1 MDDPTFHERLS
12 KHPRFLAVR
21 NSLANLN
28 LDQTSLITT
37 NSPLNTAQYTPDVI
51 TQPTLDLTPASEP
64 LVPHWKR
71 IADLKTVPRTIMS
84 RPTIVRT
91 KGSQFAMGALDQ
103 DAIKH
108 KRLPFHTS
116 VNFDWGSERFDP
128 GVSINLNFGKSS
140 KTWNQPWESKLAR
153 TVRFKARTGQK
164 VSGDAWMLENFRGS
178 VIPHPDSEF
187 TINDCSVNGL
197 TPLRSDINAAG
208 GNIVGVGMTISK
220 PVITKTNFLTDFE
233 EFLEEMKTVG
243 RSGDEQDLVTKF
255 FKSEELDLE
264 VFFKSDDKPADQ
276 FVNQDLF
283 RFYEMT
289 AIHLPPLSMYCEPVD
304 EECSRWVDVGIGLD
318 LPNVND
324 FQDGVLCKPWAKDQ
338 LDRIA
343 AGADPSELNRDIR
356 QLPFA
361 RNFPDMRSLRIC
373 LSVAAV
379 REHQAS
385 LATQRVYMARKV
397 EITAVKASVWPG
409 STNQVFYFVVTMPKD
424 LQDHRAP
431 EENQAFE
438 IVSNERFG
446 IGRSVFG
453 VVKKWTPQDKER
465 HGLGNFLISA
475 ALSASR
481 FSPAINAANDWTSIT
496 QANKFV
502 ATITPVIDNTSATR
516 VLDAIKDFTQEKSS
530 TPNIVQMAYLNGNP
544 GYNQKLDITVG
555 PISVGFEDA
564 DTTKDISKEGLRN
577 ACLYNLAVKV
587 FKRGA
592 REVCEEQD
600 RILARAKDVRDET
613 IVIQGCPGSGKTT
626 ITSIMAFLLL
636 LVGHKILVAA
646 KINNVVDH
654 YCKEMADRKDDFL
667 ELAENMRDDNTE
679 LDPLEKAMLTILIER
694 ARGLKIGRFIPL
706 DQETKLLQ
714 SNAVVWAKNGL
725 LDTSVTPGNLTK
737 EIEEHMVNLALSRME
752 AEAMILEAEKCGDEN
767 RLKASHKILQQ
778 AELAEAEFELTY
790 SRLPVTAQR
799 KYVYPVEHSMLH
811 HIKGAEVA
819 PTTVQQSGTRQL
831 TPLQQAVHNFR
842 EAEGAVRDHSQ
853 HSKRT
858 VHELKTAEATARMKM
873 YGAAI
878 GQYDMIVTT
887 CINASHPLVK
897 ASFKP
902 TGAILEDAQTVDSGT
917 ALCLW
922 TYPTEWR
929 MATGDVNQSEP
940 YHAASATIEVRNLA
954 NLSDLD
960 AWITRDFKVDALLE
974 QKRAIQD
981 IMEFVNNE
989 FFGEEM
995 MSGDNVKGMHE
1006 DLVAKLAQSVVSDIH
1021 VPYPGL
1027 NIDANGHYYAVNV
1040 EGKGQTPVGSTLQIN
1055 VAEASVITEH
1065 AIKLVRKGIT
1075 PQQITVIFYY
1085 LDQMDMFRTWL
1096 EYDQYAELRGI
1107 LMYSVDRYLGESND
1121 IILVATTATVHYADE
1136 QSRRPLLSPFCT
1148 KRSRLCVALSR
1159 ARFFCMIYGNWVDI
1173 VKQFRD
1179 INTQHA
1185 QWRTL
1190 YSLVVDAWQRGRL
1203 LNTSV
1208 WKPEDVQKMVSS
1220 GIITAT
1226 RAPTNL
1232 DYAVRRLQD
1241 ADLARRVL
1249 QASTIGYAGPEQ
1261 GTAVGK
1267 YSFDAQRMLSKV
1279 KKRSVKSDHARAGS

>member
-1 MDDPTFHERLS
+1 MDDPTFHERFA
-12 KHPRFLAVR
+12 KHPKYVAVR
-21 NSLANLN
+21 DSFANLN
-28 LDQTSLITT
+28 IDATTLRAT
-37 NSPLNTAQYTPDVI
+37 NSPLNTAQYTPKAVA
-51 TQPTLDLTPASEP
+51 QPTLDLTPASEP
-64 LVPHWKR
+64 PVPHWKR
-71 IADLKTVPRTIMS
+71 IADLKTVPHTIMS
-84 RPTIVRT
+84 RPAIVRIQ
-91 KGSQFAMGALDQ
+91 GSKYAMGALDQ
-103 DAIKH
+103 DATKR
-108 KRLPFHTS
+108 KRLPFHIS

-128 GVSINLNFGKSS
+128 GVSINFSFGGDS

-164 VSGDAWMLENFRGS
+164 VSEDAWMLENFRGS
-178 VIPHPDSEF
+178 VVPHPDSEF
-187 TINDCSVNGL
+187 TIDDCHVNGF
-197 TPLRSDINAAG
+197 TPLRSDISAAEG
-208 GNIVGVGMTISK
+208 TIVGVGMTISK
-220 PVITKTNFLTDFE
+220 PVITKTNFLADLE

-243 RSGDEQDLVTKF
+243 RSDDELDLVTKF
-255 FKSEELDLE
+255 FKSEKLDLE
-264 VFFKSDDKPADQ
+264 VFFKSDDKPAYQ
-276 FVNQDLF
+276 LVNQDLF

-324 FQDGVLCKPWAKDQ
+324 FQDGVLCRPWAKDQ
-338 LDRIA
+338 QDRIA
-343 AGADPSELNRDIR
+343 AGADPSELYRDIR

-385 LATQRVYMARKV
+385 LATLRVFMARQV
-397 EITAVKASVWPG
+397 QITAVKASVWPG
-409 STNQVFYFVVTMPKD
+409 STNQVFYFVVTMSKD

-431 EENQAFE
+431 EENQGFE
-438 IVSNERFG
+438 IVSDERFG
-446 IGRSVFG
+446 IGRSLFG
-453 VVKKWTPQDKER
+453 VVKRWTPQDKER
-465 HGLGNFLISA
+465 HGLGNFLISV
-475 ALSASR
+475 ALAGR
-481 FSPAINAANDWTSIT
+481 VPPTLNAASDWASIT
-496 QANKFV
+496 QANKFT
-502 ATITPVIDNTSATR
+502 ATITPVIDDTSVTR

-530 TPNIVQMAYLNGNP
+530 SPNIVQMAYLNGNP

-577 ACLYNLAVKV
+577 ACLYNLAVEV
-587 FKRGA
+587 FKRDT
-592 REVCEEQD
+592 RKVCEEQD
-600 RILARAKDVRDET
+600 RTLARAKDVRDET
-613 IVIQGCPGSGKTT
+613 MVIQGCPGSGKTT
-626 ITSIMAFLLL
+626 ITSTMAFLLL

-679 LDPLEKAMLTILIER
+679 LGPLEKAMLTTLIER
-694 ARGLKIGRFIPL
+694 ARDLKIGRFIPS

-714 SNAVVWAKNGL
+714 SNAVAWAKNGL
-725 LDTSVTPGNLTK
+725 LDTSVIPENLTK

-752 AEAMILEAEKCGDEN
+752 AEAMMLEAQKCGDEN
-767 RLKASHKILQQ
+767 DLKAGHDTLQQ

-811 HIKGAEVA
+811 HIKDAEVA
-819 PTTVQQSGTRQL
+819 PATVQQSSARQL

-842 EAEGAVRDHSQ
+842 EAEEAVRDHSQ
-853 HSKRT
+853 HPKRT
-858 VHELKTAEATARMKM
+858 VHELKIAEATARMKM
-873 YGAAI
+873 YSAAI

-887 CINASHPLVK
+887 CINASHPLVR

-902 TGAILEDAQTVDSGT
+902 TGAILEDAETVDIGT

-940 YHAASATIEVRNLA
+940 YHAGSATIEVRNLA

-960 AWITRDFKVDALLE
+960 AWIMRDFEVDALLE

-981 IMEFVNNE
+981 IMEFVNDE
-989 FFGEEM
+989 FFGGEM
-995 MSGDNVKGMHE
+995 KSGDNVKRMHE

-1021 VPYPGL
+1021 VPHPGL
-1027 NIDANGHYYAVNV
+1027 NIDTNGHYYAVNV
-1040 EGKGQTPVGSTLQIN
+1040 EGKGQTPVGSTSQIN
-1055 VAEASVITEH
+1055 VAEASVIAEH
-1065 AIKLVRKGIT
+1065 AIRLVRKGIT

-1107 LMYSVDRYLGESND
+1107 LMYSVDRYLGEAND
-1121 IILVATTATVHYADE
+1121 IVLVATTATVHYADD
-1136 QSRRPLLSPFCT
+1136 QSRRLLLSPFCT

-1159 ARFFCMIYGNWVDI
+1159 ARFFCMIYGNWVEI

-1190 YSLVVDAWQRGRL
+1190 YNLVVDAWQRGRL

-1220 GIITAT
+1220 RLKTAT
-1226 RAPTNL
+1226 RARANL

-1249 QASTIGYAGPEQ
+1249 QAWTIGYADPEQ
-1261 GTAVGK
+1261 GTAMGK